1 MIRGNKTMISGYRT
15 SLLLILL
22 ILVCSL
28 VCTPSL
34 AASGK
39 PDGDGNVITVVMDN
53 NYPPFSFRD
62 ASGNLVGISVDMWR
76 LWETQTGKKVEIT
89 GLAWDD
95 AIHRMES
102 GEFDVIDT
110 FFFSEERSK
119 IYDFT
124 PSYTDVDVVI
134 FFNANVPG
142 ISSLESLDGFVV
154 GMHKGD
160 SSIADVKKRGVTVRE
175 YDSYAS
181 VVKAAK
187 NGEIVVFILDKPS
200 GVYYLYNQGIQD
212 QFRYTSPIM
221 SGALHRAVKKGNTEL
236 LAEINQGFTRIPR
249 GEYDTLDRTWYGT
262 PVTSP
267 EYLRIIAF
275 FAGAVILVI
284 VLLVIWNHML
294 KTSVAQ
300 KTAELKAE
308 LDQRRRAEDALNRA
322 TRKLSILNAITFNDI
337 QNALF
342 SLSGYFELEKQL
354 PADEKTQGYR
364 QKQEMIIHTISSTL
378 QFAKNYQDLGMK
390 PPAWQDVSQVFALG
404 ISHIDSSQLSRNIRL
419 DHLEI
424 YSDPFLENVFHALAE
439 NVIIHSK
446 TATEITL
453 RYKETSGGLFL
464 IFEDNGAGIPEP
476 MKEKIFERLIEGR
489 NGMSL
494 YLVREILSIT
504 GITIKET
511 GTEGKG
517 ARFEMLVPKGEY
529 RFAKKP

>member
-1 MIRGNKTMISGYRT
+1 MISGYRT
-15 SLLLILL
+15 SLLLLL
-22 ILVCSL
+22 LVCSL

-34 AASGK
+34 AASGM
-39 PDGDGNVITVVMDN
+39 PGGEENVITVVMDN

-89 GLAWDD
+89 GLAWND
-95 AIHRMES
+95 AIHRMEA

-110 FFFSEERSK
+110 FFFTEERSK

-124 PSYTDVDVVI
+124 PSYADVDVVI
-134 FFNANVPG
+134 FFNADVPG
-142 ISSLESLDGFVV
+142 ISSPESLDGFVV
-154 GMHKGD
+154 GMHQGD
-160 SSIADVKKRGVTVRE
+160 SSIDEMKKRGVTVRE

-187 NGEIVVFILDKPS
+187 DEEIVVFILDKPS

-212 QFRYTSPIM
+212 QFRYSSPIM
-221 SGALHRAVKKGNTEL
+221 SGALHRAVKKGNTVL
-236 LAEINQGFTRIPR
+236 LTEINQGFTRIPQS
-249 GEYDTLDRTWYGT
+249 EYDAIDRTWYGT
-262 PVTSP
+262 PVTNT
-267 EYLRIIAF
+267 EYLRIVLF
-275 FAGAVILVI
+275 FAGAVLLII
-284 VLLVIWNHML
+284 ILLVIWNHML
-294 KTSVAQ
+294 KTNVAQ
-300 KTAELKAE
+300 KTAELNAE
-308 LDQRRRAEDALNRA
+308 LDQRRRAEEALNRA

-342 SLSGYFELEKQL
+342 SLSGYLELEKQM

-364 QKQEMIIHTISSTL
+364 QKQELIVRTISSTL

-404 ISHIDSSQLSRNIRL
+404 ISHIDSSHLCRNIQL
-419 DHLEI
+419 DHLKI

-446 TATEITL
+446 TATEIAL
-453 RYKETSGGLFL
+453 YFRETPEGLL
-464 IFEDNGAGIPEP
+464 LVFEDNGTGIPEP
-476 MKEKIFERLIEGR
+476 MKEKIFERKIEGK

-517 ARFEMLVPKGEY
+517 ARFEMLVPEGEY
-529 RFAKKP
+529 RFAEKS

>member
-1 MIRGNKTMISGYRT
+1 MISGYRT
-15 SLLLILL
+15 SLLIVMLL
-22 ILVCSL
+22 LVCSI

-34 AASGK
+34 AANGS

-62 ASGNLVGISVDMWR
+62 ARGNLIGISVDMWR
-76 LWETQTGKKVEIT
+76 LWEKQTGKKVEIT

-95 AIHRMES
+95 AIHRMET

-110 FFFSEERSK
+110 IFFSEERSK

-124 PSYTDVDVVI
+124 PSYTNVDVVI
-134 FFNANVPG
+134 FFNADVSG

-160 SSIADVKKRGVTVRE
+160 STIADVKKRGVTVRE

-187 NGEIVVFILDKPS
+187 DGEIVVFILDKPS

-221 SGALHRAVKKGNTEL
+221 SGALHRAVKKGNTVL
-236 LAEINQGFTRIPR
+236 LAEINQGFARIPQ
-249 GEYDTLDRTWYGT
+249 GEYDALDRTWYGT
-262 PVTSP
+262 PVMNT
-267 EYLRIIAF
+267 EYFRIVAF
-275 FAGAVILVI
+275 LAGAVILVI
-284 VLLVIWNHML
+284 ALLMIWNHML
-294 KTSVAQ
+294 KIKVAQ
-300 KTAELKAE
+300 KTAELNAE
-308 LDQRRRAEDALNRA
+308 LDQRMRAEEALNRA

-364 QKQEMIIHTISSTL
+364 QKQEKIIQTISSTL
-378 QFAKNYQDLGMK
+378 QFAKNYQDLGRK
-390 PPAWQDVSQVFALG
+390 PPSWQDVSQVFAIG
-404 ISHIDSSQLSRNIRL
+404 ISHIDSSHLSRNIQL

-424 YSDPFLENVFHALAE
+424 YSDPFLENVFHILAE
-439 NVIIHSK
+439 NVIIHGK
-446 TATEITL
+446 TATDIAL
-453 RYKETSGGLFL
+453 RYQETPEGLLL
-464 IFEDNGAGIPEP
+464 IFEDNGTGIPAP
-476 MKEKIFERLIEGR
+476 GKEKIFERKIEGK

-494 YLVREILSIT
+494 YIVREILSIT

-517 ARFEMLVPKGEY
+517 ARFEMTVPKGEY
-529 RFAKKP
+529 RFAEKS

>member
-1 MIRGNKTMISGYRT
+1 MISGYRT
-15 SLLLILL
+15 SLLIVLL
-22 ILVCSL
+22 LLVCTL
-28 VCTPSL
+28 VFTPSL
-34 AASGK
+34 AATDKSVS
-39 PDGDGNVITVVMDN
+39 DGVITVVMDN

-62 ASGNLVGISVDMWR
+62 AKGNLVGISVDMWR
-76 LWETQTGKKVEIT
+76 LWEKQTGKKVEIT

-95 AIHRMES
+95 AIHRMEA

-110 FFFSEERSK
+110 IFFSDERAK
-119 IYDFT
+119 VYDFT

-142 ISSLESLDGFVV
+142 ISSLDSLDGFVV

-160 SSIADVKKRGVTVRE
+160 SSIADVKMRGVTVRE

-187 NGEIVVFILDKPS
+187 DGDIVVFILDKPS
-200 GVYYLYNQGIQD
+200 GIYYLYNQGIQD
-212 QFRYTSPIM
+212 QFRYTSPIL
-221 SGALHRAVKKGNTEL
+221 SGALHRAVKKGNTVL
-236 LAEINQGFTRIPR
+236 LTEINQGFVKIPQS
-249 GEYDTLDRTWYGT
+249 EYDALDRTWYGT
-262 PVTSP
+262 PVVNT
-267 EYLRIIAF
+267 EYFRIVAF
-275 FAGAVILVI
+275 LAGAVILVI

-294 KTSVAQ
+294 KSNVAQ
-300 KTAELKAE
+300 KTAELNAE

-342 SLSGYFELEKQL
+342 SLSGYFELEKQQ

-364 QKQEMIIHTISSTL
+364 QKQEKIIQTISSTL
-378 QFAKNYQDLGMK
+378 QFAKNYQDLGRK

-404 ISHIDSSQLSRNIRL
+404 ISHVDSSHLSRTIQL

-424 YSDPFLENVFHALAE
+424 YSDPFLENVFQALAE
-439 NVIIHSK
+439 NVIIHGK
-446 TATEITL
+446 TATEIAL
-453 RYKETSGGLFL
+453 RYQEIPEGLLL
-464 IFEDNGAGIPEP
+464 IFEDNGTGIPEP
-476 MKEKIFERLIEGR
+476 WKEKIFERKIEGKS
-489 NGMSL
+489 GMSL

-504 GITIKET
+504 DITIKET

-529 RFAKKP
+529 RFAEKS